1 MLSLKVC
8 VYIIIIQEKMVL
20 EVVILEIRAFFWGG
34 ERDEERERGS
44 LAREKKA
51 NGLRG
56 TSPLSLAFRQLFI
69 YIEK

>member
-1 MLSLKVC
+1 
-8 VYIIIIQEKMVL
+8 MVL

-56 TSPLSLAFRQLFI
+56 TSPLSLAFRQLYI